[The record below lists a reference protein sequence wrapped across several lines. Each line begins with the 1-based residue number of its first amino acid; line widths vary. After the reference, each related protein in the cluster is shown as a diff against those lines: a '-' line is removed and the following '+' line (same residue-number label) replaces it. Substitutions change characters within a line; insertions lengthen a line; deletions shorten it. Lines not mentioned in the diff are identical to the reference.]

1 MDKKQLKNKAENQ
14 KKGVD
19 TLMLAAEVVKLRR
32 QVASL
37 RREVAKCQND
47 QKEFAGAILTIASRY
62 SYKS

>member
-1 MDKKQLKNKAENQ
+1 MEENQLKSKTEKQ
-14 KKGVD
+14 KKSVD
-19 TLMLAAEVVKLRR
+19 TLMLAAEMVKLRR

-47 QKEFAGAILTIASRY
+47 QKEFAGAILTVASRY